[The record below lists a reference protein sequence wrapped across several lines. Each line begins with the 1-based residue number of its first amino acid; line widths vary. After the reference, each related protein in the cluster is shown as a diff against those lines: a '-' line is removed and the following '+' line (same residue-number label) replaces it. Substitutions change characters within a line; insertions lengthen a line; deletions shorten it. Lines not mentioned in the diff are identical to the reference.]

1 MPLAPRT
8 IVAEQYLIHR
18 IDGTNQ
24 YGLQWDVQHSLAQAY
39 VLYILYSLFKAM
51 HYYSTTWIDPSLT
64 KPTWHPMQMLPNEIM
79 VDVDVDTEE
88 VDKPAK
94 KPELDRMA
102 TRTKQQSQCGQ

>member
-1 MPLAPRT
+1 MPWDLQVIMGISGLLAHFSLGLHRRVRVLPSMPLAPCT

-51 HYYSTTWIDPSLT
+51 HYYTI
-64 KPTWHPMQMLPNEIM
+64 
-79 VDVDVDTEE
+79 
-88 VDKPAK
+88 
-94 KPELDRMA
+94 
-102 TRTKQQSQCGQ
+102 